1 MKVEE
6 IYISDSHN
14 IELTVALPI
23 YNSKKI
29 AWLALEGLSN
39 QINITFDWELIVY
52 EEKHDNSIFLDIID
66 EYIDRLKNLNCKR
79 VLFITR
85 NDKVNLISKWMT
97 MGLESSPSSKVYMLH
112 AADCYSPKER
122 LKITYEKIVK
132 ENYDWYDQRKG
143 YFYSFL
149 SDKIFLYNYEG
160 LTNLNMGLNIKY
172 IKTLPYS
179 DINKGIDGYIFNHI
193 KKTKRSKVKKYTDQN
208 LYSDSIDTHGLNNIS
223 LHRETYFSTKPNI
236 FKSVDFGVDSFK
248 IKSDIINRLKD
259 LRVDVK
265 PINTNSVVDV
275 KPINTENI
283 LQPKIRVRKRKNEV
297 VNPVSSNLT
306 QFNLSKNNM
315 NKFVLPNNNKGP
327 QSAGKISK

>member
-1 MKVEE
+1 MKVDE
-6 IYISDSHN
+6 IYTSDSHN

-52 EEKHDNSIFLDIID
+52 EENHENSIFSDIID
-66 EYIDRLKNLNCKR
+66 EYIDRLKDLNCKR

-85 NDKVNLISKWMT
+85 DGKVNLISKWMT

-143 YFYSFL
+143 YFYSFI
-149 SDKIFLYNYEG
+149 SDKIFLYDYEG
-160 LTNLNMGLNIKY
+160 LTNLNMGLKIDY

-179 DINKGIDGYIFNHI
+179 DINRGIDGYIFNHMS
-193 KKTKRSKVKKYTDQN
+193 KTKKDKVKKYTDQN
-208 LYSDSIDTHGLNNIS
+208 LYPDSIDTHGLNNIS
-223 LHRETYFSTKPNI
+223 VSRETYFSTKPNI
-236 FKSVDFGVDSFK
+236 FKNVDFGVDDFE
-248 IKSDIINRLKD
+248 IPSDIITRLKD
-259 LRVDVK
+259 LRGDVK
-265 PINTNSVVDV
+265 PVQN
-275 KPINTENI
+275 ENI
-283 LQPKIRVRKRKNEV
+283 LQPKTRVRKRKNEV
-297 VNPVSSNLT
+297 VKPVSSNLT

-315 NKFVLPNNNKGP
+315 NKFVSPNNNKGP

>member
-52 EEKHDNSIFLDIID
+52 EENHENSIFSDIID
-66 EYIDRLKNLNCKR
+66 EYIDRLKDLNCKR

-85 NDKVNLISKWMT
+85 DDKVNLISKWMT
-97 MGLESSPSSKVYMLH
+97 MGLESSPSSKVYILH

-132 ENYDWYDQRKG
+132 ENYDWYDQKKG
-143 YFYSFL
+143 YFYSFI
-149 SDKIFLYNYEG
+149 SDKIFLYDYEG
-160 LTNLNMGLNIKY
+160 LTNLNMGLKIEY
-172 IKTLPYS
+172 IKTLSYS

-193 KKTKRSKVKKYTDQN
+193 TKTKKIKVKKYTDQN

-223 LHRETYFSTKPNI
+223 LSRETYFSTKPNI
-236 FKSVDFGVDSFK
+236 FKSVDFGVDSFELP
-248 IKSDIINRLKD
+248 SDIINRLKD
-259 LRVDVK
+259 LRGDVK
-265 PINTNSVVDV
+265 PVHN
-275 KPINTENI
+275 ENI

-297 VNPVSSNLT
+297 VTPVSSNLT

-315 NKFVLPNNNKGP
+315 NKFVSPNNNKGP

>member
-1 MKVEE
+1 MKLNE
-6 IYISDSHN
+6 IYLSDSHN

-29 AWLALEGLSN
+29 AWLALESLSN

-52 EEKHDNSIFLDIID
+52 EENHENSIFSDIID
-66 EYIDRLKNLNCKR
+66 EYIDRFKKLNCKR

-85 NDKVNLISKWMT
+85 DDKVNLISKWMT

-160 LTNLNMGLNIKY
+160 LTNLNMGLNIEY

-193 KKTKRSKVKKYTDQN
+193 KKSKKIKVKKYTDQN

-223 LHRETYFSTKPNI
+223 LSRETYFSTKPNI

-248 IKSDIINRLKD
+248 LPSYIINRLKD

-265 PINTNSVVDV
+265 PVHTDSVVDV
-275 KPINTENI
+275 KPVHTENI
-283 LQPKIRVRKRKNEV
+283 LQPKVRIRKRKNEV
-297 VNPVSSNLT
+297 VNPTPSSLT
-306 QFNLSKNNM
+306 QFNLTKSNI
-315 NKFVLPNNNKGP
+315 NKLTTQNNNKVP
-327 QSAGKISK
+327 QSVGKISR